1 MSPESNSQ
9 TATLIDGLAAL
20 RDRYISMLSDAEHQ
34 AEHAKVQ
41 LVHLNALLVDQ
52 MFSPGLAP
60 ANLGTAEFQPASS
73 SAALPPA
80 VADIPVFI
88 APAPAVSSVP
98 VAPRGKRAAAPK
110 APVTKGRKAP
120 GQMSKSSTRE
130 TVLPLLPPYGGLTK
144 IQAVQRVMEE
154 NSGKEIHL
162 DEVIRILHGEL
173 DKITLRQERGRMRN
187 LMWRGADRKLWDK
200 IRGKDSYYTLKMSLL
215 TSSPAAKTTTGRGRG
230 KAKAAAEPVA
240 AATAAPTAAT
250 AAKTTTRAT
259 KAPKAT
265 KVAKPVKAAKPTRI
279 TKAAA
284 AKAAKAEAEAAAL
297 ASAKKETPIR
307 IIKAKDT
314 KPARGAAKT
323 AAKAT
328 AAPNID
334 PGSSLM
340 GSVEQVLRANK
351 GKSMT
356 AEEIATAIFGNLDRN
371 MLTQVKKQ
379 ISDRLAKGVK
389 YKRWQRVPNKIGS
402 YIYA

>member
-60 ANLGTAEFQPASS
+60 ANLGTAEFQSAPS

-80 VADIPVFI
+80 VVADIPVFI
-88 APAPAVSSVP
+88 APAPAVSAPAS
-98 VAPRGKRAAAPK
+98 PRGKKAAAPK

-120 GQMSKSSTRE
+120 GQMSKSSTRD

-154 NSGKEIHL
+154 HSGQEIHL

-200 IRGKDSYYTLKMSLL
+200 IRGKDSYYTLKISLL
-215 TSSPAAKTTTGRGRG
+215 PSSPATKATTGRGRG

-240 AATAAPTAAT
+240 AVTVAPKAEKAT
-250 AAKTTTRAT
+250 KTTTRV
-259 KAPKAT
+259 PKAT
-265 KVAKPVKAAKPTRI
+265 KAVKPVKAAKSTRV

-314 KPARGAAKT
+314 KPTRGATKSTAKT
-323 AAKAT
+323 TT
-328 AAPNID
+328 APSID
-334 PGSSLM
+334 AGSSLM

>member
-80 VADIPVFI
+80 AADIPVFI
-88 APAPAVSSVP
+88 APVPAVSAP
-98 VAPRGKRAAAPK
+98 VAPRGKKAAAPK

-154 NSGKEIHL
+154 HSGKEIHL
-162 DEVIRILHGEL
+162 EEVIRILHGEL

-230 KAKAAAEPVA
+230 KAKAAAAEPVA
-240 AATAAPTAAT
+240 AATAAPTAAK
-250 AAKTTTRAT
+250 AAKTTTRAP
-259 KAPKAT
+259 KAPKAA
-265 KVAKPVKAAKPTRI
+265 KAAKPVKAVKPTRI

-284 AKAAKAEAEAAAL
+284 AKAAKAEAEAAAK
-297 ASAKKETPIR
+297 ATAKKETPIR
-307 IIKAKDT
+307 IIKAKDA
-314 KPARGAAKT
+314 KPARGATKT

-328 AAPNID
+328 AAPSID
-334 PGSSLM
+334 AGSSLM

>member
-20 RDRYISMLSDAEHQ
+20 RARYISMLSDAEHQ

-52 MFSPGLAP
+52 MFAPELAP
-60 ANLGTAEFQPASS
+60 ANLGTAEFQSASS

-88 APAPAVSSVP
+88 APAPAVSAP
-98 VAPRGKRAAAPK
+98 VASRGKKAAAPK

-154 NSGKEIHL
+154 HSGKEIHL
-162 DEVIRILHGEL
+162 DEVIRILHGDL

-215 TSSPAAKTTTGRGRG
+215 SSSSAAKTTTGRGRG
-230 KAKAAAEPVA
+230 KGKAAAEPVA
-240 AATAAPTAAT
+240 AATAAPKAAK
-250 AAKTTTRAT
+250 AAKTTTRAP

-265 KVAKPVKAAKPTRI
+265 KAAKPVKAAKPTRI

-284 AKAAKAEAEAAAL
+284 AKAAKAEAAAKAT
-297 ASAKKETPIR
+297 AKKETPIR

-314 KPARGAAKT
+314 KPARGATKA
-323 AAKAT
+323 AAKA
-328 AAPNID
+328 APSID
-334 PGSSLM
+334 AGSSLM

>member
-240 AATAAPTAAT
+240 AATAAPTAT

-314 KPARGAAKT
+314 KPARGATKA